1 MVYVEYNGKRFV
13 KDVKYGY
20 YHAHFGNTT
29 KMLHRVI
36 WEDNF
41 GAIPEGF
48 HVHHK
53 DGNKDNNTIDNLE
66 LVDAYSHLSLHGKKK
81 KLSKE
86 HLNKLIEASKE
97 WHSSDEG
104 LLWHSNHMKNIIAN
118 LPYVTKRCDF
128 CCAEYRV
135 KSAYSNKSRFC
146 SNRCK
151 SAYRRKHKLDHV
163 ENICPVCGSIFRT
176 DKYDPRRTCSLECRR
191 IYFANSGNKE
201 DT

>member
-1 MVYVEYNGKRFV
+1 MMYIEYNGKRFV
-13 KDVKYGY
+13 KDMKYGY
-20 YHAHFGNTT
+20 YHAHFGDTT

-41 GAIPEGF
+41 GSIPKGF

-53 DGNKDNNTIDNLE
+53 DGNKDNNTVDNLE
-66 LVDAYSHLSLHGKKK
+66 LVDAYSHLYWHGKNK

-86 HLNKLIEASKE
+86 HLNKMIVASKS

-104 LLWHSNHMKNIIAN
+104 LMWHSNHMKDIIAN
-118 LPYVTKRCDF
+118 LPQVIKKCDF
-128 CCAEYRV
+128 CGNDYSV

-151 SAYRRKHKLDHV
+151 SAYRRKHKLDYV
-163 ENICPVCGSIFRT
+163 DAICPICGNTFRT
-176 DKYDPRRTCSLECRR
+176 DKYKPGITCSLACRR
-191 IYFANSGNKE
+191 VYYANKE
-201 DT
+201 NK